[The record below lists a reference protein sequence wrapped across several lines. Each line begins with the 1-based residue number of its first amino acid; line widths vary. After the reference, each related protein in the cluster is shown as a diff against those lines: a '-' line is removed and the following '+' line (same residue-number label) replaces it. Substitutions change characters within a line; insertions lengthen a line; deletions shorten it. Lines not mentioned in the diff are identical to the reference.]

1 MMRSGYT
8 DYELIIHLITGFFS
22 LRREFLKDISPEAQ
36 DLISKILEPDP
47 IKRSD
52 INPPCFLSDVSL
64 LLNEPEGASPYDSM
78 LDALIPS
85 YSSNICGQSV
95 YLTPCPLLSCPL
107 LATTDTAHPR
117 P

>member
-8 DYELIIHLITGFFS
+8 ESELIIHLITGFFS
-22 LRREFLKDISPEAQ
+22 LHREFLKDISPEAQ

-52 INPPCFLSDVSL
+52 INPPCFLSDASL
-64 LLNEPEGASPYDSM
+64 PLNEPEGASPYDST
-78 LDALIPS
+78 LDALI
-85 YSSNICGQSV
+85 SSCSSDIRGQSV
-95 YLTPCPLLSCPL
+95 YLTPCPV
-107 LATTDTAHPR
+107 LAMTDTAHPR

>member
-85 YSSNICGQSV
+85 YSSNIREQSV
-95 YLTPCPLLSCPL
+95 YLTPSPVLSSQ
-107 LATTDTAHPR
+107 
-117 P
+117 